1 MHKYNLSILLGL
13 TSTVAVVAHL
23 PVQAATFNFDKLQYI
38 SSRPIDSAN
47 RLDLLGTPSENQGY
61 SAFFNL
67 DATAPDFGHR
77 DISLNASGNG
87 APYYTTGRQ
96 GSPEVPP
103 SGATRTADVSFIAGF
118 PILSKYLSNDAIS
131 FANLGFGFGQKSD
144 RNFTTTWNLGEDKLG
159 QDWFASPTSTIEERI
174 YTANPDDVELF
185 LSYGSTKIVS
195 LGYSDVYSVLDY
207 GATTQLTDDI
217 DVGYTDPTQATKFAD
232 LAPFEDGLANAFL
245 EDVTAAGGG
254 VQVFIEDN
262 QVDDSNFKTGNGFGI
277 INLRFV
283 GSLRAVPIA
292 AVPEPSYA
300 LGTLLFGA
308 LVVVSRRKKQK
319 ASMVTQLRRN

>member
-13 TSTVAVVAHL
+13 ASAVAVIAPKSVE
-23 PVQAATFNFDKLQYI
+23 AATFNFDNLQYI

-67 DATAPDFGHR
+67 DSSAPDYFLE

-96 GSPEVPP
+96 GSPQEPP
-103 SGATRTADVSFIAGF
+103 TGATRTANVSGIAGF
-118 PILSKYLSNDAIS
+118 STLSSYLTNNAIS
-131 FANLGFGFGQKSD
+131 FSNLGFGFGQKSD
-144 RNFTTTWNLGEDKLG
+144 RPFTTTWNLGENKRFVSD
-159 QDWFASPTSTIEERI
+159 TSTIEERI

-185 LSYGSTKIVS
+185 LSYGTTKIVS
-195 LGYSDVYSVLDY
+195 FGYSDVYSVLDY
-207 GATTQLTDDI
+207 GATTQLADDI
-217 DVGYTDPTQATKFAD
+217 DVGYTDPTQATKITG
-232 LAPFEDGLANAFL
+232 LAPFEEALANAFL
-245 EDVTAAGGG
+245 EDIATAGGG

-262 QVDDSNFKTGNGFGI
+262 QVDDSNFKTGNGFGV

-283 GSLRAVPIA
+283 GSLRAVTIA
-292 AVPEPSYA
+292 AIPEPSHT
-300 LGTLLFGA
+300 LGLLMFGTLVAIF
-308 LVVVSRRKKQK
+308 RWKKQK
-319 ASMVTQLRRN
+319 YRVGHQLRRI